1 MMEVRRA
8 AEGSDPARKRL
19 ATIVWPTDD
28 GRSYAENIECKPTP
42 VFENDGRPAYFPD
55 GRPMVSFNHKKACRY
70 CSIYAAGHVA
80 AFKNWPQE
88 IQDGQHNPKVCP
100 RAITELLKAGAA
112 GASFLKER
120 WGKNGKMTREI
131 GQRRAGQ

>member
-1 MMEVRRA
+1 MAPDRYLTGRRQQGVR
-8 AEGSDPARKRL
+8 GDCK
-19 ATIVWPTDD
+19 
-28 GRSYAENIECKPTP
+28 NECTKK
-42 VFENDGRPAYFPD
+42 N
-55 GRPMVSFNHKKACRY
+55 MVSFNHKKACRY